1 MKLFSILHKYAH
13 FDNLTTEVF
22 KKSFAAIFVKIFG
35 LIFSF
40 LVSIIIGRLFGADG
54 LGVINLSNKIISI
67 FTMISLFGVNQIIVR
82 EIAKAHKEKDTIKI
96 NSIINSS
103 LRISG
108 MLSLICSFLLLI
120 FSDWISIEIF
130 KDGRISFI
138 LKIFA
143 CSIPFLVMAKVYAS
157 GAMGFNK
164 IWQGN
169 LVNQVLTMIIILI
182 ILFVHFILSI
192 EITLTSI
199 VYSYLMARIS
209 LFLFFSSYWNFKLK
223 PQDDNIYFEYKN
235 LFLSSLPLLLASA
248 TVIFSESIS
257 TMLLGYF
264 LDTKEI
270 GFFSVALKL
279 AMFTSF
285 VLQVTNSAISP
296 KIAQLYN
303 SENLYSLNRVIKKTN
318 VVCFIIGFFFFI
330 TFVFVGSNI
339 LSLWG
344 DEFRKAYKLLI
355 ILAFGELFNVAT
367 GSTGVI
373 LVMTGYQKVRRNIAF
388 ISLSVNISLSYL
400 FIYLFGTTGAALAL
414 CSTVISENLIK
425 IYFVHKKTN
434 IKIF

>member
-1 MKLFSILHKYAH
+1 MHKYAYS
-13 FDNLTTEVF
+13 DKLTIEVF

-54 LGVINLSNKIISI
+54 LGVVNLSNKIISI
-67 FTMISLFGVNQIIVR
+67 SVMISLFGVNQIIVR
-82 EIAKAHKEKDTIKI
+82 EIAKAHKEKNSGKI
-96 NSIINSS
+96 NTIIYSS

-108 MLSLICSFLLLI
+108 MFSLICSLLLFF
-120 FSDWISIEIF
+120 FSDWVSIEIF
-130 KDGRISFI
+130 KDERISLV

-143 CSIPFLVMAKVYAS
+143 FSIPFLVMAKVYAS

-169 LVNQVLTMIIILI
+169 LVNQVLTMLVILL
-182 ILFVHFILSI
+182 ILVINYILNI
-192 EITLTSI
+192 EITLISI
-199 VYSYLMARIS
+199 VYSYLIARIF
-209 LFLFFSSYWNFKLK
+209 LFLFFSVYWKFKLK
-223 PQDDNIYFEYKN
+223 PEVDNIYFEYKN

-270 GFFSVALKL
+270 GFFSVALKV

-285 VLQVTNSAISP
+285 ILQVTNSAISP
-296 KIAQLYN
+296 KIAQLYTT
-303 SENLYSLNRVIKKTN
+303 ENFPALNTVIKKTN
-318 VVCFIIGFFFFI
+318 IACFIIGLFFFI
-330 TFVFVGSNI
+330 TFIFVGSNI

-344 DEFRKAYKLLI
+344 EEFRTAYKLLI
-355 ILAFGELFNVAT
+355 IMAFGELFNVAT

-373 LVMTGYQKVRRNIAF
+373 LVMTGYQKIRRNIAF
-388 ISLSVNISLSYL
+388 ISLSINISLSYL
-400 FIYLFGTTGAALAL
+400 LIYSLGTTGAALAL
-414 CSTVISENLIK
+414 CTTVILENFIK
-425 IYFVHKKTN
+425 IYFVYKKTK